1 MNAHRFLRSFY
12 TLALTAALAGIAHA
26 QAFSSGS
33 TGADGVLDVTTEH
46 TLAARQNGVFHF
58 TSIRV
63 RPGAVLRF
71 ARHEANP
78 PIHLLAT
85 KEVIVEGTI
94 DISGS
99 LGTELVGGSGGSG
112 GFDGGHPGI
121 AGKPPG
127 AGHGPGGG
135 GPGEATSSA
144 SGAGGGSYATLPTAS
159 ASTQR
164 GVIHGSELLLPL
176 LGGSGGGGQPGAGG
190 TGGGGALLI
199 ASTLSI
205 AVPTGGIIRANCG
218 FGGAPWGYGS
228 GGAIRLVAPRVS
240 GTGVLD
246 VTGYGLG
253 GDGRIRVDL
262 VHRDQLAL
270 SFQPGTPGTLVV
282 GSLMTVFPPVTSQ
295 LDITA
300 VGSERFAPGSRNSV
314 FVNLPAGS
322 SPNQQVELQARDF
335 NQLLPVTVA
344 LIPDSGPASF
354 YHTSLDN
361 RSVNPVTLRVNVSVP
376 ANVLVRVMAW
386 TR

>member
-1 MNAHRFLRSFY
+1 MNAHRFLRSLCAL
-12 TLALTAALAGIAHA
+12 TLAAGLAGFAHA
-26 QAFSSGS
+26 QGFSSGS
-33 TGADGVLDVTTEH
+33 TGLDGALDVTTDQV
-46 TLAARQNGVFHF
+46 LDARANGVFHF
-58 TSIRV
+58 TTIRV

-99 LGTELVGGSGGSG
+99 TGTELIGGQAGSG

-144 SGAGGGSYATLPTAS
+144 SGAGGGSYATLPTGS

-164 GVIHGSELLLPL
+164 GAIHGSELLLPL
-176 LGGSGGGGQPGAGG
+176 LGGSGGGGQPGMGG

-199 ASTLSI
+199 ASSLSI
-205 AVPTGGIIRANCG
+205 AVPAGGTIRANCG
-218 FGGAPWGYGS
+218 QGGAAWGYGS

-240 GTGVLD
+240 GTGLLD
-246 VTGYGLG
+246 VSGYGLG
-253 GDGRIRVDL
+253 GDGRTRIDL
-262 VHRDQLAL
+262 VHRDQLGL
-270 SFQPGTPGTLVV
+270 NIHPGSPGTLVV
-282 GSLMTVFPPVTSQ
+282 GSLMTVFPPVSSQ
-295 LDITA
+295 LDIIA
-300 VGSERFAPGSRNSV
+300 VGAQRFAPGTRTSV
-314 FVNLPAGS
+314 FVNLPAGT
-322 SPNQQVELQARDF
+322 SPNQQVELQVRDF
-335 NQLLPVTVA
+335 NQVLPVTVA

-361 RSVNPVTLRVNVSVP
+361 RSVNPVTQKVNVSVP

>member
-1 MNAHRFLRSFY
+1 MKVIRSLRSFHS
-12 TLALTAALAGIAHA
+12 LALTSALAGLTHA
-26 QAFSSGS
+26 QGFSSGS
-33 TGADGVLDVTTEH
+33 TGVDGVLDVVADR
-46 TLAARQNGVFHF
+46 TLDARPNGTFHF
-58 TSIRV
+58 TSINV
-63 RPGAVLRF
+63 RPGATLRF

-85 KEVIVEGTI
+85 KDVVIEGTV

-99 LGTELVGGSGGSG
+99 VGTDLIGGQGGSG

-135 GPGEATSSA
+135 GPGEANNTSA
-144 SGAGGGSYATLPTAS
+144 GAGGASYATIPSQS
-159 ASTQR
+159 ASIHR
-164 GVIHGSELLLPL
+164 GAIHGSDLLLPL
-176 LGGSGGGGQPGAGG
+176 LGGSGGGGQPQSGG

-199 ASTLSI
+199 ASTLGIS
-205 AVPTGGIIRANCG
+205 VPA
-218 FGGAPWGYGS
+218 GGAIQAHPGIGGAAWGYGS
-228 GGAIRLVAPRVS
+228 GGAIRLVAPRISGSGVVDVS
-240 GTGVLD
+240 GV
-246 VTGYGLG
+246 GLG

-270 SFQPGTPGTLVV
+270 TFFPGTPGTLVV
-282 GSLMTVFPPVTSQ
+282 GSLMTVFPPVSSQ
-295 LDITA
+295 LDIVA
-300 VGSERFAPGSRNSV
+300 VGSQRFAPGTRTSV

-335 NQLLPVTVA
+335 NQILPVTVA

-354 YHTSLDN
+354 YQATLDN
-361 RSVNPVTLRVNVSVP
+361 TSVNPITQKVNVSLP